1 MSGGGRLWE
10 VVEWAGVVLGT
21 CTNAHIGGCMQEK
34 VGPNAPCSRLEH
46 ECGGRAGLPQH
57 GEGTSKAASI
67 SCVHTV
73 LGHQELVDPV
83 SVGAN
88 ASMDPAPPPRTTVL
102 ACLVET
108 IQPPSGRFHQQ
119 ARSELASSRARA

>member
-1 MSGGGRLWE
+1 MIIKISLHF
-10 VVEWAGVVLGT
+10 VKLVLNKVKDLPIFKAGDSVS
-21 CTNAHIGGCMQEK
+21 H
-34 VGPNAPCSRLEH
+34 
-46 ECGGRAGLPQH
+46 PQH

-88 ASMDPAPPPRTTVL
+88 ASMDPATPPRTTDCARL
-102 ACLVET
+102 
-108 IQPPSGRFHQQ
+108 SG
-119 ARSELASSRARA
+119 